1 MSDKTTEKSNVGESS
16 YDRLLQR
23 IQQSLEQVEQKTSDA
38 IQHEI
43 EQAIELE
50 EAAEEMTREELDLL
64 GAYLKRDIDSLTHFV
79 SRTGKGVA
87 DWLKFDLHLLED
99 KLASQLLSV
108 ADKTTLEHLA
118 LQNAKKQVDEEI
130 YVAGETVVAGTF
142 SCLNCGDI
150 YVITQSKMLENC
162 LECGG
167 DTYRR
172 KSAN

>member
-64 GAYLKRDIDSLTHFV
+64 GAYLK
-79 SRTGKGVA
+79 
-87 DWLKFDLHLLED
+87 
-99 KLASQLLSV
+99 
-108 ADKTTLEHLA
+108 
-118 LQNAKKQVDEEI
+118 
-130 YVAGETVVAGTF
+130 
-142 SCLNCGDI
+142 
-150 YVITQSKMLENC
+150 
-162 LECGG
+162 
-167 DTYRR
+167 
-172 KSAN
+172 